1 MTIQLPETEK
11 LLAPHPKPYK
21 GIEVTLEELKF
32 FIEDAI
38 NQKKQPIVIFG
49 ANWCPDARLLEGVLQ
64 LPTVQNFLENRCE
77 ILNIDLM
84 DYEINTN
91 LFKFFD
97 PSISQGVP
105 RVFIMNLKGRT
116 INLVV
121 NDQMRTARESTLQVT
136 FDYFQNFLK

>member
-1 MTIQLPETEK
+1 
-11 LLAPHPKPYK
+11 
-21 GIEVTLEELKF
+21 
-32 FIEDAI
+32 
-38 NQKKQPIVIFG
+38 
-49 ANWCPDARLLEGVLQ
+49 
-64 LPTVQNFLENRCE
+64 
-77 ILNIDLM
+77 M

-91 LFKFFD
+91 LVKFFD